1 MKRNSGCGGPWAIVA
16 TVAMSV
22 CAAAPAPAFG
32 ADDPAVALGQKLYT
46 QYCASCHGP
55 DGKGNGPAGAKLDP
69 KPSDLTQIAKKNG
82 GKFPFYE
89 TMLLIS
95 GRDPQGQNQ
104 DTDLPGLAGVP
115 KAHGDPKMPVW
126 GEVFS
131 REELSKGT
139 SLDLQMATTGKI
151 MLITEYLQSIQ
162 AK

>member
-1 MKRNSGCGGPWAIVA
+1 MIRNSGCGGLW
-16 TVAMSV
+16 
-22 CAAAPAPAFG
+22 AAAVALVMVAGFG
-32 ADDPAVALGQKLYT
+32 GAAAADDPAVALGQKLYT
-46 QYCASCHGP
+46 QYCASCHGA
-55 DGKGNGPAGAKLDP
+55 DGKGNGPEAAKLDP
-69 KPSDLTQIAKKNG
+69 KPGDLTQIAKKNG

-95 GRDPQGQNQ
+95 GRSATAQDQN
-104 DTDLPGLAGVP
+104 TDLPGLSPGNIP

-139 SLDLQMATTGKI
+139 SMDLQMQATGKI

>member
-1 MKRNSGCGGPWAIVA
+1 MIRNSGCGGLW
-16 TVAMSV
+16 
-22 CAAAPAPAFG
+22 AAAVALAMVAGFG
-32 ADDPAVALGQKLYT
+32 GAAAADDPAVALGQKLYT
-46 QYCASCHGP
+46 QYCASCHGA
-55 DGKGNGPAGAKLDP
+55 DGKGNGPEAAKLDP
-69 KPSDLTQIAKKNG
+69 KPGDLTQIAKKNG

-95 GRDPQGQNQ
+95 GRSATAQDQN
-104 DTDLPGLAGVP
+104 TDLPGLSPGNIP

-139 SLDLQMATTGKI
+139 SMDLQMQATGKI